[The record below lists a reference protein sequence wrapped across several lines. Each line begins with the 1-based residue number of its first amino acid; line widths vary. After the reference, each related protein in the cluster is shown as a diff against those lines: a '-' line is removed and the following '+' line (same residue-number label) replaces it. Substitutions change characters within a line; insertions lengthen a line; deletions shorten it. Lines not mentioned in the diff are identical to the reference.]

1 MFKIWSL
8 PASLISLRKR
18 FMDNS
23 NVTKRNPSAFC
34 LRGMAFA
41 LTLGVL
47 LAPSLV
53 SAGQFFGFEHAVEI
67 ARRKVAQPYAEI
79 PSSVPRSLADLDF
92 QNYYGRIHYRPDK
105 ALWAGTDLPFQV
117 QMFHPGHY
125 FTRMVKI
132 NVIDEQGVRQVPFDR
147 EVFQYLDP
155 VLREAVPPAFGYAG
169 VRIHSPL
176 NVAGR
181 FDDLIAF
188 LGGTYFRALGKGQHY
203 GLSARGVALD
213 TAEPGGEEFPHFTE
227 FWLVKPAPGAQTV
240 ELFALSESRRLVG
253 AHRFTVRP
261 GDTTQVDCE
270 VALFF
275 RGSVNKLGIA
285 PLTSMFFFG
294 ENTAKDRLP
303 GVAAFHP
310 EVHDSDGLSVL
321 TAGGEWIYRPLTNP
335 QRLVVSSFA
344 TQSPRGFG
352 LVQRDR
358 DFDHY
363 RDLKHEYER
372 RPSLWIEPLDDW
384 GTGRVELVQIPTD
397 SDQNDNIVAYWVPE
411 RAPKAGDQVRMRYR
425 QHWYADPSAFR
436 AAGGAS
442 STWIRTLSNG
452 GRRFVVSFTG
462 PSLAALDANVR
473 PEAFV
478 TVGDGRGV
486 SDLQIRR
493 NPYDRGYWVEFTVP
507 SGGNAPLELRAYIK
521 NGNDFLTET
530 WSYLLEP

>member
-1 MFKIWSL
+1 
-8 PASLISLRKR
+8 
-18 FMDNS
+18 
-23 NVTKRNPSAFC
+23 
-34 LRGMAFA
+34 
-41 LTLGVL
+41 
-47 LAPSLV
+47 
-53 SAGQFFGFEHAVEI
+53 
-67 ARRKVAQPYAEI
+67 
-79 PSSVPRSLADLDF
+79 
-92 QNYYGRIHYRPDK
+92 
-105 ALWAGTDLPFQV
+105 
-117 QMFHPGHY
+117 
-125 FTRMVKI
+125 
-132 NVIDEQGVRQVPFDR
+132 
-147 EVFQYLDP
+147 
-155 VLREAVPPAFGYAG
+155 
-169 VRIHSPL
+169 
-176 NVAGR
+176 
-181 FDDLIAF
+181 
-188 LGGTYFRALGKGQHY
+188 
-203 GLSARGVALD
+203 
-213 TAEPGGEEFPHFTE
+213 
-227 FWLVKPAPGAQTV
+227 
-240 ELFALSESRRLVG
+240 
-253 AHRFTVRP
+253 
-261 GDTTQVDCE
+261 
-270 VALFF
+270 
-275 RGSVNKLGIA
+275 
-285 PLTSMFFFG
+285 FG